1 MKANWS
7 LVLNIVLFFGVI
19 IAIARLVRLRNKVST
34 QSRKATTPNI
44 FEGDEGNDDIIS
56 VRKLADDESDDLSEY
71 NIKLST
77 VSSDDSVEVEDID
90 EAPHTTM
97 SLDNSKASKSTPEIE
112 PDPNSMLMIFL
123 VAKDEQVFAGYE
135 LLQAVLASGLRF
147 GEGNIFHKHQN
158 NNGQGTILFSLA
170 AATAEGTFDLQN
182 MGSYSVR
189 GLCLYMHTSGNASI
203 DSERFDL
210 MHTTAKLLAE
220 DLQARLLDDK
230 QQVMDEA
237 GVERYHASINGAVEE
252 TV

>member
-19 IAIARLVRLRNKVST
+19 IAIARLVRLRNKVSI
-34 QSRKATTPNI
+34 QSRKFDTPNI
-44 FEGDEGNDDIIS
+44 FEGNEGSDDIIS
-56 VRKLADDESDDLSEY
+56 VRKLADDEDDDLSEY

-77 VSSDDSVEVEDID
+77 VSSDDPAEIETLD
-90 EAPHTTM
+90 ET
-97 SLDNSKASKSTPEIE
+97 SKSKPESA
-112 PDPNSMLMIFL
+112 PDPNNMLMIFL
-123 VAKDEQVFAGYE
+123 VAKNEQEFAGYE

-189 GLCLYMHTSGNASI
+189 GLCLYMHMSGNASI
-203 DSERFDL
+203 DNERFDL
-210 MHTTAKLLAE
+210 MHTSAKLLAE
-220 DLQARLLDDK
+220 DLHARLLDDK
-230 QQVMDEA
+230 QQVMDDSS
-237 GVERYHASINGAVEE
+237 VERYRSSINGALEE